1 MNHFNEHQQGITWV
15 VALGQSSYEGVVGE
29 AVGSVHAS
37 ENLAGVVE
45 ITVVGDGGEA
55 EEFGSGE
62 WVSNLGG
69 LDHLGM
75 ELLQVLHG
83 FAWEERRWRP

>member
-1 MNHFNEHQQGITWV
+1 MHV
-15 VALGQSSYEGVVGE
+15 
-29 AVGSVHAS
+29 S

-45 ITVVGDGGEA
+45 VTVVGKSGEA
-55 EEFGSGE
+55 EELGCGE
-62 WVSNLGG
+62 RVSKLGG

-83 FAWEERRWRP
+83 FAWEERSWSPC